1 MTLPHDL
8 SKTTLGVSDNLIQ
21 TEAEVAVGRRIKP
34 YRQGALDSYC
44 GLYAITNAVLR
55 LQPECFADNDDR
67 VWHFFSK
74 LMKCAIRLCAPERLI
89 KRGLNGLELE
99 YITRIAVRHLN
110 RSGHRFEV
118 LRPESIDLP
127 IPYHF
132 GDCAAWMA
140 EASKESSISVILHI
154 EERGY
159 FHWSVLKGIDGK
171 RVYLFDSDGMTFT
184 YIKKCDPWIVI
195 RSKSTDS
202 LF

>member
-1 MTLPHDL
+1 MTLRYDL
-8 SKTTLGVSDNLIQ
+8 PKTTIGVSDTLIQ
-21 TEAEVAVGRRIKP
+21 AEAEVAVGRRIKP

-55 LQPECFADNDDR
+55 INPECFTENENC

-74 LMKCAIRLCAPERLI
+74 LMKCAIRLCAPDKLI

-99 YITRIAVRHLN
+99 YIARIAVRHLN

-118 LRPESIDLP
+118 FRPESLNLL
-127 IPYHF
+127 IPYEF
-132 GDCAAWMA
+132 ADCAAWMA

-159 FHWSVLKGIDGK
+159 CHWSVLRGIDGK

-184 YIKKCDPWIVI
+184 HVKKCDPWIVI
-195 RSKSTDS
+195 RSKAIETII
-202 LF
+202 